1 MHVSGMCMM
10 TMFINATTTGYLV
23 RKLGL
28 SKQSN
33 LQKSVLIG
41 VAKTLEHHMQE
52 NIEVLK
58 S

>member
-1 MHVSGMCMM
+1 MCMM